1 MFLSRWI
8 VAFGEEVVERIIASE
23 LTRDISSILWPDKW
37 LGDDDLLS
45 LVAFAFLSRSL
56 SHGEYLEP

>member
-8 VAFGEEVVERIIASE
+8 VAFGEDVVERIIASE

-45 LVAFAFLSRSL
+45 LGAFAFLSRGL
-56 SHGEYLEP
+56 SHGGYLEP